1 MSLDPRNRE
10 LLQQLATSAH
20 GKALKDFL
28 DEKYA
33 IINDVTTC
41 TSWEHTVGKQLAL
54 GVLKEVFAFL
64 EEKKTV
70 DRNPSQYT

>member
-1 MSLDPRNRE
+1 MIDPRNKE

-20 GKALKDFL
+20 GKALQAYLK
-28 DEKYA
+28 EKYE

-54 GVLKEVFAFL
+54 GVLKDIFSFL

-70 DRNPSQYT
+70 DKTPNQYT